1 MRQAVWQF
9 LRIPPEIREEF
20 WQNSLQKN
28 RLSLL
33 VICIMIF
40 GMELYNMARVLFLSS
55 SGLGTLNNRIYFG
68 MYCSLLMA
76 AALSLAL
83 QQLTRRASS
92 GVQWAVQYVSV
103 LFFLLWHICIMI
115 FGMELYNMA
124 RVLFLSNSGLG
135 TLNNRIYFGMY
146 CSLLLAAA
154 LSLALQQLT
163 RRASSGVQWAV
174 QYVSVLFFFLWHI
187 CLNAYDLSRSPGG
200 ATITFLTA
208 VLGLAVF
215 IQMPARYSIP
225 CYGGG
230 WALFLLLTRTTLD
243 SGDRINLTFTAIVAM
258 AVSLTT
264 ARHAVIT
271 LSQRREIREINY
283 HLQKLLEL
291 DPLTG
296 LLNKTAF
303 QARAEARLAR
313 GGEALTLFMLDL
325 DGFKAVNDVYGHPC
339 GDFVLQEAGLRLR
352 SVLPPDTD
360 IGRIGGDEFAAL
372 LPGARGAAELERTG
386 GRLIREISAI
396 LWQERDVGAGCSV
409 GICQAARP
417 GASYAQLYR
426 EADQALYRAKRQ
438 GRGMCVLT
446 RLPE

>member
-1 MRQAVWQF
+1 MIQAVWQF

-55 SGLGTLNNRIYFG
+55 
-68 MYCSLLMA
+68 
-76 AALSLAL
+76 
-83 QQLTRRASS
+83 
-92 GVQWAVQYVSV
+92 
-103 LFFLLWHICIMI
+103 
-115 FGMELYNMA
+115 
-124 RVLFLSNSGLG
+124 SGLG

-243 SGDRINLTFTAIVAM
+243 SGDRINLTFTAIVAL

-271 LSQRREIREINY
+271 LSQRREIREINT
-283 HLQKLLEL
+283 HLQKLL
-291 DPLTG
+291 
-296 LLNKTAF
+296 
-303 QARAEARLAR
+303 
-313 GGEALTLFMLDL
+313 
-325 DGFKAVNDVYGHPC
+325 
-339 GDFVLQEAGLRLR
+339 
-352 SVLPPDTD
+352 
-360 IGRIGGDEFAAL
+360 
-372 LPGARGAAELERTG
+372 
-386 GRLIREISAI
+386 
-396 LWQERDVGAGCSV
+396 
-409 GICQAARP
+409 
-417 GASYAQLYR
+417 
-426 EADQALYRAKRQ
+426 
-438 GRGMCVLT
+438 
-446 RLPE
+446 

>member
-33 VICIMIF
+33 V
-40 GMELYNMARVLFLSS
+40 
-55 SGLGTLNNRIYFG
+55 
-68 MYCSLLMA
+68 
-76 AALSLAL
+76 
-83 QQLTRRASS
+83 
-92 GVQWAVQYVSV
+92 
-103 LFFLLWHICIMI
+103 ICIMI

-230 WALFLLLTRTTLD
+230 WALFLLLTRATLD
-243 SGDRINLTFTAIVAM
+243 SGDRINLTFTAIVAL

-271 LSQRREIREINY
+271 LSQRREIREINA

-303 QARAEARLAR
+303 QARAEARLAQ

-325 DGFKAVNDVYGHPC
+325 DGFKTVNDVYGHPC
-339 GDFVLQEAGLRLR
+339 GDFVLQAAGLRLR
-352 SVLPPDTD
+352 SVLPPDAD

-386 GRLIREISAI
+386 GRLIR
-396 LWQERDVGAGCSV
+396 L
-409 GICQAARP
+409 
-417 GASYAQLYR
+417 L
-426 EADQALYRAKRQ
+426 
-438 GRGMCVLT
+438 VL
-446 RLPE
+446 PFYWS

>member
-33 VICIMIF
+33 V
-40 GMELYNMARVLFLSS
+40 
-55 SGLGTLNNRIYFG
+55 
-68 MYCSLLMA
+68 
-76 AALSLAL
+76 
-83 QQLTRRASS
+83 
-92 GVQWAVQYVSV
+92 
-103 LFFLLWHICIMI
+103 ICIMI

-230 WALFLLLTRTTLD
+230 WALFLLLTRATLD
-243 SGDRINLTFTAIVAM
+243 SGDRINLTFTAIVAL

-271 LSQRREIREINY
+271 LSQRREIREINT

-325 DGFKAVNDVYGHPC
+325 DGFKTVNDVYGHPC

>member
-33 VICIMIF
+33 V
-40 GMELYNMARVLFLSS
+40 
-55 SGLGTLNNRIYFG
+55 
-68 MYCSLLMA
+68 
-76 AALSLAL
+76 
-83 QQLTRRASS
+83 
-92 GVQWAVQYVSV
+92 
-103 LFFLLWHICIMI
+103 ICIMI

-243 SGDRINLTFTAIVAM
+243 SGDRINLTFTAIVAL

-271 LSQRREIREINY
+271 LSQRREIREIND

-396 LWQERDVGAGCSV
+396 RWQERDVGAGCSV

>member
-55 SGLGTLNNRIYFG
+55 
-68 MYCSLLMA
+68 
-76 AALSLAL
+76 
-83 QQLTRRASS
+83 
-92 GVQWAVQYVSV
+92 
-103 LFFLLWHICIMI
+103 
-115 FGMELYNMA
+115 
-124 RVLFLSNSGLG
+124 SGLG

-230 WALFLLLTRTTLD
+230 WALFLLLTRRWMLPLL
-243 SGDRINLTFTAIVAM
+243 LTPRRAM
-258 AVSLTT
+258 
-264 ARHAVIT
+264 H
-271 LSQRREIREINY
+271 QR
-283 HLQKLLEL
+283 
-291 DPLTG
+291 
-296 LLNKTAF
+296 
-303 QARAEARLAR
+303 ARLR
-313 GGEALTLFMLDL
+313 
-325 DGFKAVNDVYGHPC
+325 KPS
-339 GDFVLQEAGLRLR
+339 RLLMWPIR
-352 SVLPPDTD
+352 MRD
-360 IGRIGGDEFAAL
+360 
-372 LPGARGAAELERTG
+372 
-386 GRLIREISAI
+386 RLSR
-396 LWQERDVGAGCSV
+396 
-409 GICQAARP
+409 AARP
-417 GASYAQLYR
+417 SVSR
-426 EADQALYRAKRQ
+426 
-438 GRGMCVLT
+438 
-446 RLPE
+446 

>member
-1 MRQAVWQF
+1 
-9 LRIPPEIREEF
+9 
-20 WQNSLQKN
+20 
-28 RLSLL
+28 
-33 VICIMIF
+33 MIF

-55 SGLGTLNNRIYFG
+55 
-68 MYCSLLMA
+68 
-76 AALSLAL
+76 
-83 QQLTRRASS
+83 
-92 GVQWAVQYVSV
+92 
-103 LFFLLWHICIMI
+103 
-115 FGMELYNMA
+115 
-124 RVLFLSNSGLG
+124 SGLG

-230 WALFLLLTRTTLD
+230 WALFLLLTRATLD
-243 SGDRINLTFTAIVAM
+243 SGDRINLTFTAIVAL

-271 LSQRREIREINY
+271 LSQRREIREINA

-291 DPLTG
+291 DEVKLEFDEG
-296 LLNKTAF
+296 AL
-303 QARAEARLAR
+303 RAIA
-313 GGEALTLFMLDL
+313 G
-325 DGFKAVNDVYGHPC
+325 KASERE
-339 GDFVLQEAGLRLR
+339 L
-352 SVLPPDTD
+352 
-360 IGRIGGDEFAAL
+360 
-372 LPGARGAAELERTG
+372 GARGLRAIIEEYMLDIMYEIPKDDNIGQVTITGDYIEHKGGPLITMRGVPALEM
-386 GRLIREISAI
+386 
-396 LWQERDVGAGCSV
+396 
-409 GICQAARP
+409 
-417 GASYAQLYR
+417 
-426 EADQALYRAKRQ
+426 Q
-438 GRGMCVLT
+438 G
-446 RLPE
+446 